1 MSGVFE
7 IREFTDDSTKS
18 GEVVDILGE
27 YNQLCASLQS
37 QANNDSDNEIDGK
50 GKSKTSTEADT
61 SKRKIIDTLC
71 ERLNPEI
78 LTQKPDGNVSICIN
92 YQSTQ

>member
-18 GEVVDILGE
+18 GELVDILGE

-37 QANNDSDNEIDGK
+37 TANNDSDNEIGDDGK
-50 GKSKTSTEADT
+50 AKTSTKGDT
-61 SKRKIIDTLC
+61 NKKKIIDTLC
-71 ERLNPEI
+71 ERLKPEI
-78 LTQKPDGNVSICIN
+78 LNPRPDGNVSIRIS
-92 YQSTQ
+92 Y